1 MPSREPEQTGDSGIM
16 ETKPRHI
23 HFIAICG
30 VGMAPMAVMLRDAGY
45 HVTGSDNAA
54 YPPMGDMLREA
65 GIEVHLGFD
74 AKNLEPRPDL
84 VVVGNAVTRAN
95 VEAQAVEAMGI
106 EKTSFPA
113 ALGRFFLG
121 RGKRSLV
128 VAGTHGKTTTTGM
141 LAHCLAT
148 AGAEPGYL
156 VGGLVRDLGKLAA
169 AGGGE
174 YFVVEGDEYD
184 TAYFDKGPKFLHYKP
199 SAVILTSVEFD
210 HADIYTDVEHVKS
223 SFRKLAGIIPP
234 NGPLVGCVDYPHL
247 LSAIDGVGSYRF
259 VPYGMRCSEG
269 WEPRSISVGPEGS
282 EFDLCWKGRR
292 EAQLRLSL
300 GGSMNVLNATAVY
313 GLCRELGIELGAVA
327 SGLATYKGAARRQEI
342 VGEAGGITVVDD
354 FAHHPTAVG
363 LTIAAIR
370 GRFPGRRLIAVF
382 EPRSNTSRRAVFQ
395 QAYAD
400 ALAGADLVALSE
412 VFRKENDPLKPEE
425 MLSTDRLI
433 ADLSGRGVT
442 AWTEAGPEE
451 ILARLRTELRGGDVV
466 LCMSNGAFGGLPR
479 KVLAQIDG

>member
-1 MPSREPEQTGDSGIM
+1 MSNE
-16 ETKPRHI
+16 PRHI

-54 YPPMGDMLREA
+54 YPPMGDMLLEA
-65 GIEVHLGFD
+65 GIEVRLGFD

-95 VEAQAVEAMGI
+95 PEAQAVEALGI

-113 ALGRFFLG
+113 ALGRFFLDG
-121 RGKRSLV
+121 GAKSLV

-148 AGAEPGYL
+148 AGADPGYL

-174 YFVVEGDEYD
+174 FFVVEGDEYD

-223 SFRKLAGIIPP
+223 SFRKLAGILPP
-234 NGPLVGCVDYPHL
+234 NGPLVGCTDYPHL
-247 LSAIDGVGSYRF
+247 LAAIDKAGEYRF
-259 VPYGMRCSEG
+259 VPYGLHSPEG
-269 WEPRSISVGPEGS
+269 WEPRAIEVGPAGS
-282 EFDLCWKGRR
+282 RFELYWKGRR
-292 EAQLRLSL
+292 DTHLDLSL
-300 GGSMNVLNATAVY
+300 VGAMNVLNATAVY
-313 GLCRELGIELGAVA
+313 ALCRELGVELGAVA
-327 SGLATYKGAARRQEI
+327 EGLRTYKGAARRQEI
-342 VGEAGGITVVDD
+342 VGEAAGVTIVDD

-370 GRFPGRRLIAVF
+370 GRFPGRRLWAIF

-400 ALAGADLVALSE
+400 ALAQADCVALSA
-412 VFRKENDPLKPEE
+412 VFRKDNDPLKPEE
-425 MLSTDRLI
+425 MLSTDRLV
-433 ADLSGRGVT
+433 ADLGARGVA

-451 ILARLRTELRGGDVV
+451 ILARLRGELRGGDVV

-479 KVLAQIDG
+479 KLLAALGS

>member
-1 MPSREPEQTGDSGIM
+1 MDS
-16 ETKPRHI
+16 KPRHI
-23 HFIAICG
+23 HFVAICG

-84 VVVGNAVTRAN
+84 VVIGNAVTKAN
-95 VEAQAVEAMGI
+95 PEAQAVEALGI

-121 RGKRSLV
+121 RGARSLV

-141 LAHCLAT
+141 LAHCLSV
-148 AGAEPGYL
+148 AGADPGYL

-169 AGGGE
+169 AGSGE
-174 YFVVEGDEYD
+174 YFAIEGDEYD

-223 SFRKLAGIIPP
+223 SFRKLAAILPM

-247 LSAIDGVGSYRF
+247 LAAIDRVGSYRF
-259 VPYGMRCSEG
+259 VPYGMKSPDG
-269 WEPRSISVGPEGS
+269 WEPRSIEVGPEGS
-282 EFDLCWKGRR
+282 EFELYWKGRR
-292 EAQLRLSL
+292 DTKLKLSL
-300 GGSMNVLNATAVY
+300 GGTMNVLNATAVY
-313 GLCRELGIELGAVA
+313 ALCRELGIELGAVA
-327 SGLATYKGAARRQEI
+327 EGLATYKGAARRQEI

-370 GRFPGRRLIAVF
+370 SRFPTRRLVAVF

-400 ALAGADLVALSE
+400 ALSGADVVALSA
-412 VFRKENDPLKPEE
+412 VFRKDNDPLKPEE

-433 ADLSGRGVT
+433 SDLAGRGVT
-442 AWTEAGPEE
+442 AWTEAGPDE
-451 ILARLRTELRGGDVV
+451 ILTRLRGELRPGDVV

-479 KVLAQIDG
+479 KLLAEG

>member
-1 MPSREPEQTGDSGIM
+1 M

-45 HVTGSDNAA
+45 HVTGSDIAT
-54 YPPMGDMLREA
+54 YPPMGDMLRQA
-65 GIEVHLGFD
+65 GIDVHLGFD

-84 VVVGNAVTRAN
+84 VVVGNAVSRSN
-95 VEAQAVEAMGI
+95 PEAQAVEALGI

-121 RGKRSLV
+121 RGGRSLV

-148 AGAEPGYL
+148 AGADPGYL

-223 SFRKLAGIIPP
+223 SFRKLAAIIPT

-247 LSAIDGVGSYRF
+247 LAAIDKAGQYRF
-259 VPYGMRCSEG
+259 VPYGMKAAEG
-269 WEPRSISVGPEGS
+269 WEPRAIRVGPEGS
-282 EFDLCWKGRR
+282 EFELFWKGRR
-292 EAQLRLSL
+292 DTNLKLSL
-300 GGSMNVLNATAVY
+300 VGSMNVLNATAVY
-313 GLCRELGIELGAVA
+313 ALCRELGIELGAVA
-327 SGLATYKGAARRQEI
+327 EGLATYKGAARRQEI

-370 GRFPGRRLIAVF
+370 GRFPGRRLWAIF

-395 QAYAD
+395 KAYAD
-400 ALAGADLVALSE
+400 ALAGADCVALSA

-433 ADLSGRGVT
+433 ADLSARGIP
-442 AWTEAGPEE
+442 AWTEPGPDE
-451 ILARLRTELRGGDVV
+451 ILARLRGELREGDVV

-479 KVLAQIDG
+479 KLLAPAA

>member
-1 MPSREPEQTGDSGIM
+1 MAEKS
-16 ETKPRHI
+16 KHI

-30 VGMAPMAVMLRDAGY
+30 VGMAPMAVMLRDAG
-45 HVTGSDNAA
+45 HRITGSDVAA

-65 GIEVHLGFD
+65 GIEVKLAFD

-84 VVVGNAVTRAN
+84 VVVGNAVTRSN
-95 VEAQAVEAMGI
+95 PEAQAVEQLGI

-113 ALGRFFLG
+113 ALGRFILKPG
-121 RGKRSLV
+121 MKSLV

-148 AGAEPGYL
+148 AGADPGYL

-169 AGGGE
+169 AGAGE

-234 NGPLVGCVDYPHL
+234 TGPLVACMDYPHL
-247 LSAIDGVGSYRF
+247 LSAIDKAGKYRL
-259 VPYGMRCSEG
+259 VPYGMKAPEG
-269 WEPRSISVGPEGS
+269 WEPREIHVGPEGC
-282 EFDLCWKGRR
+282 EFALHWKGRR
-292 EAQLRLSL
+292 DAKLKLSL
-300 GGSMNVLNATAVY
+300 GGSMNALNATAVY
-313 GLCRELGIELGAVA
+313 ALCREMGVELGAVA
-327 SGLATYKGAARRQEI
+327 EGLRTYKGAARRQEI
-342 VGEAGGITVVDD
+342 VGEKDGITVVDD

-363 LTIAAIR
+363 LTIEAIR
-370 GRFPGRRLIAVF
+370 GRFPKRRLWAIF

-400 ALAGADLVALSE
+400 ALANADCVALSA
-412 VFRKENDPLKPEE
+412 VFRKDNDPLKPEE
-425 MLSTDRLI
+425 MLSTDKLI
-433 ADLSGRGVT
+433 ADLGARGIP
-442 AWTEAGPEE
+442 AWTEAGPDE
-451 ILARLRTELRGGDVV
+451 ILARLRSEMREGDVA

-479 KVLAQIDG
+479 KLLAPG

>member
-1 MPSREPEQTGDSGIM
+1 MTE
-16 ETKPRHI
+16 KPKHI
-23 HFIAICG
+23 HFVAICG
-30 VGMAPMAVMLRDAGY
+30 VGMAPMAVMLRDAG
-45 HVTGSDNAA
+45 HRITGSDVAA
-54 YPPMGDMLREA
+54 YPPMGDMLRQA
-65 GIEVHLGFD
+65 GIDVKLAFD
-74 AKNLEPRPDL
+74 PKNLEPRPDL
-84 VVVGNAVTRAN
+84 VVIGNAVTRTN
-95 VEAQAVEAMGI
+95 PEAQAVEQLGI

-113 ALGRFFLG
+113 ALGRFFLKPG
-121 RGKRSLV
+121 MKSLV

-148 AGAEPGYL
+148 AGADPGYL

-169 AGGGE
+169 AGSGE

-234 NGPLVGCVDYPHL
+234 TGPLVACMDYPHL
-247 LSAIDGVGSYRF
+247 LSAIDKAGKYRL
-259 VPYGMRCSEG
+259 VPYGMKAPDG
-269 WEPRSISVGPEGS
+269 WEPREIRVGPEGS
-282 EFDLCWKGRR
+282 EFELHWKGRR
-292 EAQLRLSL
+292 DAKLKLSL
-300 GGSMNVLNATAVY
+300 VGSMNALNATAVY
-313 GLCRELGIELGAVA
+313 ALCRELGVELGAVA
-327 SGLATYKGAARRQEI
+327 EGLRTYKGAARRQEI
-342 VGEAGGITVVDD
+342 VGEKDGITVVDD

-370 GRFPGRRLIAVF
+370 GRFPKRRLWAIF

-400 ALAGADLVALSE
+400 ALANADCVALSA
-412 VFRKENDPLKPEE
+412 VFRKDNDPLKPEE
-425 MLSTDRLI
+425 MLSTDKLI
-433 ADLSGRGVT
+433 TDLGARGIP
-442 AWTEAGPEE
+442 AWTEAGPDE
-451 ILARLRTELRGGDVV
+451 ILARLRTEMREGDVA

-479 KVLAQIDG
+479 KLLATG

>member
-1 MPSREPEQTGDSGIM
+1 M
-16 ETKPRHI
+16 ESKPRHI

-45 HVTGSDNAA
+45 HVTGSDIAT

-65 GIEVHLGFD
+65 GIEVRLGFD
-74 AKNLEPRPDL
+74 AKNLVDPRPDL
-84 VVVGNAVTRAN
+84 VVVGNAVSRSN
-95 VEAQAVEAMGI
+95 PEAQAVETLGI

-121 RGKRSLV
+121 RGGRSLV

-148 AGAEPGYL
+148 AGADPGYL

-174 YFVVEGDEYD
+174 YFCVEGDEYD

-223 SFRKLAGIIPP
+223 SFRKLAGILQT
-234 NGPLVGCVDYPHL
+234 NAPLVGCVDYPHL
-247 LSAIDGVGSYRF
+247 LAAIERAGRYRF
-259 VPYGMRCSEG
+259 VPYGMKAPQG
-269 WEPRSISVGPEGS
+269 WEPRAIRVGPAGS
-282 EFDLCWKGRR
+282 EFELFWKGRR
-292 EAQLRLSL
+292 DTRLRLSL
-300 GGSMNVLNATAVY
+300 VGAMNALNATAVY
-313 GLCRELGIELGAVA
+313 ALCRELGIELGGVME
-327 SGLATYKGAARRQEI
+327 GLATYKGAARRQEI
-342 VGEAGGITVVDD
+342 VGESGGITVVDD

-370 GRFPGRRLIAVF
+370 GRFPGRRLWAVF

-400 ALAGADLVALSE
+400 ALAGADAVALSA
-412 VFRKENDPLKPEE
+412 VFRKENDPLKPDE

-433 ADLSGRGVT
+433 ADLSARGVA
-442 AWTEAGPEE
+442 AWTEAGPDE
-451 ILARLRTELRGGDVV
+451 ILARLRGQLREGDVV

-479 KVLAQIDG
+479 KLLAATQ

>member
-1 MPSREPEQTGDSGIM
+1 MADKS
-16 ETKPRHI
+16 KHI
-23 HFIAICG
+23 HFVAICG
-30 VGMAPMAVMLRDAGY
+30 VGMAPMAVMLRDAG
-45 HVTGSDNAA
+45 HRITGSDVAA
-54 YPPMGDMLREA
+54 YPPMGDMLRQA
-65 GIEVHLGFD
+65 GIDVKLAFD
-74 AKNLEPRPDL
+74 PKNLEPRPDL
-84 VVVGNAVTRAN
+84 VVVGNAVTRTN
-95 VEAQAVEAMGI
+95 PEAQAVEQLGI

-113 ALGRFFLG
+113 ALGRFFLKPG
-121 RGKRSLV
+121 MKSLV

-148 AGAEPGYL
+148 AGADPGYL

-169 AGGGE
+169 AGSGE

-234 NGPLVGCVDYPHL
+234 NGPLVACMDYPHL
-247 LSAIDGVGSYRF
+247 LSAIDKAGKYRL
-259 VPYGMRCSEG
+259 VPYGMKAPDG
-269 WEPRSISVGPEGS
+269 WEPREIRVGPEGS
-282 EFDLCWKGRR
+282 EFELHWKGRR
-292 EAQLRLSL
+292 DAKLKLSL
-300 GGSMNVLNATAVY
+300 VGSMNALNATAVY
-313 GLCRELGIELGAVA
+313 ALCRELGVELGAVA
-327 SGLATYKGAARRQEI
+327 EGLRTYKGAARRQEI
-342 VGEAGGITVVDD
+342 VGEKDGITVVDD

-370 GRFPGRRLIAVF
+370 GRFPKRRLWAIF

-400 ALAGADLVALSE
+400 ALAKADCVALSA
-412 VFRKENDPLKPEE
+412 VFRKDNDPLKPEE
-425 MLSTDRLI
+425 MLSTDKLI
-433 ADLSGRGVT
+433 ADLGARGIP
-442 AWTEAGPEE
+442 AWTEAGPDE
-451 ILARLRTELRGGDVV
+451 ILARLRTEMREGDVA

-479 KVLAQIDG
+479 KLLAAG

>member
-1 MPSREPEQTGDSGIM
+1 M
-16 ETKPRHI
+16 ESKPRHI
-23 HFIAICG
+23 HFTAICG

-45 HVTGSDNAA
+45 HITGSDIAT
-54 YPPMGDMLREA
+54 YPPMGDMLRQA
-65 GIEVHLGFD
+65 GIEVQIGFD

-84 VVVGNAVTRAN
+84 VVVGNAVSRSN
-95 VEAQAVEAMGI
+95 PEAQAVEALGI

-121 RGKRSLV
+121 RGGRSLV

-148 AGAEPGYL
+148 AGADPGYL

-169 AGGGE
+169 AGAGE

-210 HADIYTDVEHVKS
+210 HADIYNDVEHVKS
-223 SFRKLAGIIPP
+223 SFRKLAGIIPT
-234 NGPLVGCVDYPHL
+234 NGPLVGCTDYPHL
-247 LSAIDGVGSYRF
+247 LAAIDKAGSYRF
-259 VPYGMRCSEG
+259 VPYGMKSPDG
-269 WEPRSISVGPEGS
+269 WEPRTIRVGPAGS
-282 EFDLCWKGRR
+282 EFELFWKGRR
-292 EAQLRLSL
+292 DTALKLTL
-300 GGSMNVLNATAVY
+300 GGEMNVLNATAVY
-313 GLCRELGIELGAVA
+313 ALCRELGVELGAVA
-327 SGLATYKGAARRQEI
+327 EGLATYKGAARRQEI

-370 GRFPGRRLIAVF
+370 SRFPGRRLWAIF
-382 EPRSNTSRRAVFQ
+382 EPRSNTSRRAIFQ

-400 ALAGADLVALSE
+400 ALSGADCVALSA
-412 VFRKENDPLKPEE
+412 VFRKDNDPLKPEE
-425 MLSTDRLI
+425 MLSTDRLV
-433 ADLSGRGVT
+433 ADLTARGKP
-442 AWTEAGPEE
+442 AWTEGGPDE
-451 ILARLRTELRGGDVV
+451 ILARLRGELRDGDVV

-479 KVLAQIDG
+479 KLLEPAGATG

>member
-1 MPSREPEQTGDSGIM
+1 MD
-16 ETKPRHI
+16 TKPRHI

-45 HVTGSDNAA
+45 HITGSDIAT

-65 GIEVHLGFD
+65 GIPVTIGFD

-84 VVVGNAVTRAN
+84 VVVGNAVSRTN
-95 VEAQAVEAMGI
+95 PEAQAVEALGI

-121 RGKRSLV
+121 RGGKSLV

-148 AGAEPGYL
+148 AGTNPGYL

-169 AGGGE
+169 VGGGE
-174 YFVVEGDEYD
+174 YFCVEGDEYD

-210 HADIYTDVEHVKS
+210 HADIYTDVEHVKK
-223 SFRKLAGIIPP
+223 SFRKLAGILPP

-247 LSAIDGVGSYRF
+247 LAAIEKVGQYRF
-259 VPYGMRCSEG
+259 VPYGMKSPDG
-269 WEPRSISVGPEGS
+269 WEPRAIRVGPAGS
-282 EFDLCWKGRR
+282 EFDLFWKGHRDTT
-292 EAQLRLSL
+292 LKLSL
-300 GGSMNVLNATAVY
+300 IGAMNALNATAVY
-313 GLCRELGIELGAVA
+313 ALCRELGIELGAVHE
-327 SGLATYKGAARRQEI
+327 GLATYKGAARRQEI

-370 GRFPGRRLIAVF
+370 GRFPGRRLWGVF

-395 QAYAD
+395 KAYAD
-400 ALAGADLVALSE
+400 ALAGADAVALSA

-425 MLSTDRLI
+425 MLSTDTLI
-433 ADLSGRGVT
+433 SDLTARGVP
-442 AWTEAGPEE
+442 AWTEAGPDE
-451 ILARLRTELRGGDVV
+451 ILARLRGELREGDVV

-479 KVLAQIDG
+479 KLLVPA

>member
-1 MPSREPEQTGDSGIM
+1 MT
-16 ETKPRHI
+16 TKPRHI
-23 HFIAICG
+23 HFTAICG

-45 HVTGSDNAA
+45 HITGSDIAT
-54 YPPMGDMLREA
+54 YPPMGEMLREA
-65 GIEVHLGFD
+65 GIDVQIGFD

-84 VVVGNAVTRAN
+84 VVVGNAVSRN
-95 VEAQAVEAMGI
+95 NPEAQAVEALGI

-121 RGKRSLV
+121 KGGRSLV

-148 AGAEPGYL
+148 AGANPGYL

-174 YFVVEGDEYD
+174 YFCVEGDEYD

-223 SFRKLAGIIPP
+223 AFRKLAGIVPA
-234 NGPLVGCVDYPHL
+234 NGPLIGCVDYPHL
-247 LSAIDGVGSYRF
+247 LSAIDKAGSYRF
-259 VPYGMRCSEG
+259 VPYGMKSPDG
-269 WEPRSISVGPEGS
+269 WEPRSIRVGPEGS
-282 EFDLCWKGRR
+282 EFELFWKGRR
-292 EAQLRLSL
+292 DTNLRLSL
-300 GGSMNVLNATAVY
+300 VGSMNALNATAVY
-313 GLCRELGIELGAVA
+313 GLCRELGIELGAVTE
-327 SGLATYKGAARRQEI
+327 GLATYKGAARRQEI
-342 VGEAGGITVVDD
+342 VGEANGFTVVDD

-370 GRFPGRRLIAVF
+370 GRFPGRRLWAIF

-395 QAYAD
+395 RAYAE
-400 ALAGADLVALSE
+400 ALAGADAVALSA

-425 MLSTDRLI
+425 MLSTDTLI
-433 ADLSGRGVT
+433 ADLSARGIP
-442 AWTEAGPEE
+442 AWTEAGPDE
-451 ILARLRTELRGGDVV
+451 ILARLRGELREGDVV

-479 KVLAQIDG
+479 KLLAAAP

>member
-1 MPSREPEQTGDSGIM
+1 MDS
-16 ETKPRHI
+16 KPKHI

-45 HVTGSDNAA
+45 RITGSDVAA

-65 GIEVHLGFD
+65 GIEVKLAFD

-84 VVVGNAVTRAN
+84 VVVGNAVTRSN
-95 VEAQAVEAMGI
+95 PEARAVEQLGI

-113 ALGRFFLG
+113 ALGRFILQPG
-121 RGKRSLV
+121 MKSLV
-128 VAGTHGKTTTTGM
+128 VEGTHGKTTTTGM

-148 AGAEPGYL
+148 AGADPGYL

-169 AGGGE
+169 AGAGE

-210 HADIYTDVEHVKS
+210 HADIYNDVEHVKS

-234 NGPLVGCVDYPHL
+234 NGPLVACQDYPHL
-247 LSAIDGVGSYRF
+247 LSAIDKAGKYRL
-259 VPYGMRCSEG
+259 VPYGMRAPEG
-269 WEPRSISVGPEGS
+269 WEPREIRVGPEGS
-282 EFDLCWKGRR
+282 EFELHWKGRR
-292 EAQLRLSL
+292 EAKLRLSL
-300 GGSMNVLNATAVY
+300 VGSMNALNATAVY
-313 GLCRELGIELGAVA
+313 ALCRELGVELGAVA
-327 SGLATYKGAARRQEI
+327 EGLRTYKGAARRQEI
-342 VGEAGGITVVDD
+342 VGEHGGITVVDD

-370 GRFPGRRLIAVF
+370 GRFPKRRLWAIF

-400 ALAGADLVALSE
+400 ALATADCVALSA
-412 VFRKENDPLKPEE
+412 VFRKDNDPLKPDE
-425 MLSTDRLI
+425 MLSTDKLI
-433 ADLSGRGVT
+433 ADLAARGVP
-442 AWTEAGPEE
+442 AWTEAGPDE
-451 ILARLRTELRGGDVV
+451 ILARLRTEMRDGDVA

-479 KVLAQIDG
+479 KILAAG

>member
-1 MPSREPEQTGDSGIM
+1 M

-54 YPPMGDMLREA
+54 YPPMGDMLRQA

-95 VEAQAVEAMGI
+95 VEAQAVEALGI

-121 RGKRSLV
+121 GGKRSLV

-148 AGAEPGYL
+148 
-156 VGGLVRDLGKLAA
+156 

-223 SFRKLAGIIPP
+223 SFRTLAGIIPA

-247 LSAIDGVGSYRF
+247 LAAIDGVGSYRF
-259 VPYGMRCSEG
+259 VPYGMRCAEG

-282 EFDLCWKGRR
+282 EFELCWKGRR

-300 GGSMNVLNATAVY
+300 VGSMNVLNATAVY

-327 SGLATYKGAARRQEI
+327 SGLASYKGAARRQEI
-342 VGEAGGITVVDD
+342 VGDAGGVTVVDD

-370 GRFPGRRLIAVF
+370 GRFPGRRLVAVF

-395 QAYAD
+395 QAYTD

-433 ADLSGRGVT
+433 ADLSDRGIP

-451 ILARLRTELRGGDVV
+451 ILSRLRGELRSGDVV

-479 KVLAQIDG
+479 KVLGVSAGRAE

>member
-1 MPSREPEQTGDSGIM
+1 MTTE
-16 ETKPRHI
+16 PRHI

-45 HVTGSDNAA
+45 QVTGSDNAA
-54 YPPMGDMLREA
+54 YPPMGDMLRAA
-65 GIEVHLGFD
+65 GIPVTLGFD

-95 VEAQAVEAMGI
+95 PEAQAAEALGI

-121 RGKRSLV
+121 RGARSLV

-148 AGAEPGYL
+148 AGTEPGYL

-169 AGGGE
+169 AGAGE
-174 YFVVEGDEYD
+174 FFVIEGDEYD
-184 TAYFDKGPKFLHYKP
+184 TAYFDKGPKFLHYNP

-223 SFRKLAGIIPP
+223 SFRRLAGILPM

-247 LSAIDGVGSYRF
+247 LAAIHRAGRYRF
-259 VPYGMRCSEG
+259 VPYGMKSADG
-269 WEPRSISVGPEGS
+269 WEPRSIKVGPAGS
-282 EFDLCWKGRR
+282 EFELYWKGRHDAR
-292 EAQLRLSL
+292 LRLSL
-300 GGSMNVLNATAVY
+300 VGAMNVLNATAVY
-313 GLCRELGIELGAVA
+313 ALCRELGIEINGVA
-327 SGLATYKGAARRQEI
+327 EGLATYKGAARRQEI
-342 VGEAGGITVVDD
+342 VGETGGITVIDD

-370 GRFPGRRLIAVF
+370 GRFPGRRLWAVF

-395 QAYAD
+395 QSYAD
-400 ALAGADLVALSE
+400 ALAKADAVALSA
-412 VFRKENDPLKPEE
+412 VFRKENDPLKPDE
-425 MLSTDRLI
+425 MLSTDKLI
-433 ADLSGRGVT
+433 GDLSARGIPG
-442 AWTEAGPEE
+442 WTEAGPDE
-451 ILARLRTELRGGDVV
+451 ILARLRGELRDGDVV

-479 KVLAQIDG
+479 KLLAGS

>member
-1 MPSREPEQTGDSGIM
+1 M
-16 ETKPRHI
+16 ETRPRHI
-23 HFIAICG
+23 HFVAICG

-45 HVTGSDNAA
+45 HVTGSDIAA

-65 GIEVHLGFD
+65 GIPVTLGFD

-84 VVVGNAVTRAN
+84 VVIGNAVTRSN
-95 VEAQAVEAMGI
+95 VEAQAVEALGI

-121 RGKRSLV
+121 KVGRSLV

-141 LAHCLAT
+141 LAHCLAV
-148 AGAEPGYL
+148 AGTDPGYL

-169 AGGGE
+169 AGSGE

-199 SAVILTSVEFD
+199 SAAILTSVEFD

-223 SFRKLAGIIPP
+223 SFRKLAGILPP

-247 LSAIDGVGSYRF
+247 LAAIDKAGQYRF
-259 VPYGMRCSEG
+259 VPYGLRCAEG
-269 WEPRSISVGPEGS
+269 WEPRAIHVGPEGS
-282 EFDLCWKGRR
+282 RFELFWKGRR
-292 EAQLRLSL
+292 DTTLKLSL
-300 GGSMNVLNATAVY
+300 AGAMNVLNATAVY
-313 GLCRELGIELGAVA
+313 ALCRELGVELGAVA
-327 SGLATYKGAARRQEI
+327 DGLATYKGAARRQEI
-342 VGEAGGITVVDD
+342 VGEAGGVTVVDD

-363 LTIAAIR
+363 LTIDAIR
-370 GRFPGRRLIAVF
+370 GRFPNRKLWAVF
-382 EPRSNTSRRAVFQ
+382 EPRSNSSRRAVFQ
-395 QAYAD
+395 QGFTD
-400 ALAGADLVALSE
+400 ALAKADAVALSA

-425 MLSTDRLI
+425 MLSTDRI
-433 ADLSGRGVT
+433 VADLSARGIP
-442 AWTEAGPEE
+442 AWCEAGPDE
-451 ILARLRTELRGGDVV
+451 ILSRLRGELREGDVV

-479 KVLAQIDG
+479 KLVAAVG

>member
-1 MPSREPEQTGDSGIM
+1 MAEKS
-16 ETKPRHI
+16 KHI

-30 VGMAPMAVMLRDAGY
+30 VGMAPMAVMLRDAG
-45 HVTGSDNAA
+45 HRITGSDVAA

-65 GIEVHLGFD
+65 GIEVKLAFD

-84 VVVGNAVTRAN
+84 VVVGNAVTRSN
-95 VEAQAVEAMGI
+95 PEAQAVEQLGI

-113 ALGRFFLG
+113 ALGRFILKPG
-121 RGKRSLV
+121 MKSLV

-148 AGAEPGYL
+148 AGADPGYL

-169 AGGGE
+169 AGAGE

-234 NGPLVGCVDYPHL
+234 TGPLVACMDYPHL
-247 LSAIDGVGSYRF
+247 LSAIDKAGKYRL
-259 VPYGMRCSEG
+259 VPYGMKAPEG
-269 WEPRSISVGPEGS
+269 WEPREIHVGPEGC
-282 EFDLCWKGRR
+282 EFALHWKGRR
-292 EAQLRLSL
+292 DAKLKLSL
-300 GGSMNVLNATAVY
+300 GGSMNALNATAVY
-313 GLCRELGIELGAVA
+313 ALCREMGVELGAVA
-327 SGLATYKGAARRQEI
+327 EGLRTYKGAARRQEI
-342 VGEAGGITVVDD
+342 VGEKDGITVVDD

-363 LTIAAIR
+363 LTIEAIR
-370 GRFPGRRLIAVF
+370 GRFPKRRLWAIF

-400 ALAGADLVALSE
+400 ALANADCVALSA
-412 VFRKENDPLKPEE
+412 VFRKDNDPLKPEE
-425 MLSTDRLI
+425 MLSTDKLI
-433 ADLSGRGVT
+433 ADLGARGIP
-442 AWTEAGPEE
+442 AWTEAGPDE
-451 ILARLRTELRGGDVV
+451 ILARLRSEMREGDVA

-479 KVLAQIDG
+479 KLLAAG